1 MEVDGENTYM
11 LRPNFKTKFRPA
23 VAKDVIRN
31 TLHEH
36 LDGKEYNSEEASV
49 WTKTIC
55 DEIKDKLKEQGFDR
69 YKFIVQ
75 VVVGEQRG
83 EGVKMGCRCF
93 WDSDTDNY
101 VRDVFMNDT
110 IFCVAAAFGVFY
122 Y

>member
-1 MEVDGENTYM
+1 
-11 LRPNFKTKFRPA
+11 
-23 VAKDVIRN
+23 VAKEVIRG

-36 LDGKEYNSEEASV
+36 LNGKEYNSDEANT
-49 WTKTIC
+49 WTKQIV
-55 DEIKDKLKEQGFDR
+55 DEIKDKLKEKGFER

-75 VVVGEQRG
+75 VVMGEQRG

-101 VRDVFMNDT
+101 AQDVFMNDT
-110 IFCVAAAFGVFY
+110 LFCVAAAFGVFY